1 MSSTSLPLSA
11 AYAPP
16 DHAADAARS
25 GTRGRQALALLK
37 LALVASCFL
46 GVGNYSPAIVPP
58 ELGALTQV
66 FSILMWVLIA
76 AASFGVPPRL
86 HLGPWT
92 DLALGLAF
100 YAFAILSVL
109 WSDLLAASFLKSGAL
124 LVTTF
129 AAYRLARSLSLDEI
143 VGCVLA
149 GLAILCTASVATVLV
164 LPEIGIVQTG
174 MHEGQWSGLFESKQS
189 LGAVGALVIFFAG
202 YRLMTRRRW
211 LPFLLTVS
219 VALACV
225 VGSGSRGAGATAVA
239 AILFLYVVQGS
250 PRLGRLMAFGPVAM
264 TLVACA
270 LLGHLYATDGHY
282 FVVFGEP
289 IDLTQRTFIWHHALE
304 RFDANPLLGYGL
316 NGFWSVDTILHA
328 FMREHG
334 WVLDNYHSGYLAI
347 LTETGLVG
355 MALYLAWIF
364 MFGARMAR
372 WIGRDALPPAHLNL
386 IVAYM
391 NLIFFFNVTETFFL
405 RSTNLMAVMMAAFF
419 FVSAQALDRRRAA

>member
-1 MSSTSLPLSA
+1 MSSTA
-11 AYAPP
+11 APISVGYA
-16 DHAADAARS
+16 DRNDARGAARPAK
-25 GTRGRQALALLK
+25 RARRAVALLK

-46 GVGNYSPAIVPP
+46 AVGNYSSSIIPP

-66 FSILMWVLIA
+66 FSILMWLLIVV
-76 AASFGVPPRL
+76 ASYGVPARIR
-86 HLGPWT
+86 LGPWT

-124 LVTTF
+124 LITTF

-143 VGCVLA
+143 VGCALT
-149 GLAILCTASVATVLV
+149 GLTILCAASVVMALTV
-164 LPEIGIVQTG
+164 PEIGIVQTG

-202 YRLMTRRRW
+202 YRLMARRRW
-211 LPFLLTVS
+211 LPFLVTVP

-239 AILFLYVVQGS
+239 AIVFLYVVQGS
-250 PRLGRLMAFGPVAM
+250 PRLGRLMAFGPVVM
-264 TLVACA
+264 TLVACS
-270 LLGHLYATDGHY
+270 LLGYLYATGSSS
-282 FVVFGEP
+282 FVVLGEQV
-289 IDLTQRTFIWHHALE
+289 DLTQRTLIWHHALE
-304 RFDANPLLGYGL
+304 RFDASPLLGYGL

-355 MALYLAWIF
+355 MALYLAW
-364 MFGARMAR
+364 MFLFGLRMATL
-372 WIGRDALPPAHLNL
+372 IGRDALPPAHLHL
-386 IVAYM
+386 VIAYM
-391 NLIFFFNVTETFFL
+391 NLVFFFNVTETFFL
-405 RSTNLMAVMMAAFF
+405 RSTNFMAVTMAVFF
-419 FVSAQALDRRRAA
+419 FVSAQALDRRRVA